1 MSRSTTT
8 SASCSSMGR
17 PGPGSRSTQ
26 RCPRRSRS
34 PSARSSPR
42 RRRRRRPSTGR
53 TRLHSRL
60 TRSRRSSGGL
70 GEVMT
75 KKAFAPRQLI
85 GKNRPTLWMAP
96 LLAVVTLFYL
106 YPAFEV
112 LRFSITDASL
122 LEPNYDY
129 TLNTFKNVL
138 SDPVLYKVLR
148 ITAIF
153 VLASVVLQLAL
164 GLLIAVA
171 VNRAR
176 RRRLPGMVFM
186 RSIILNEASYG
197 LANLVLAPVGL
208 DGFAWLSDPNLALMS
223 IIIANVWRGT
233 AFSMILQYAGLQSI
247 PDELYDAAEVDGAS
261 TLQSFWYITIP
272 QLRPILMINIIL
284 ITIFTLNTF
293 DMILPLTGGGPGQ
306 ATEVL
311 ALHTYNVIFREYSLA
326 GGAVLAVIM
335 LMISLALTIAY
346 RRLLRSEGAV

>member
-1 MSRSTTT
+1 
-8 SASCSSMGR
+8 
-17 PGPGSRSTQ
+17 
-26 RCPRRSRS
+26 
-34 PSARSSPR
+34 
-42 RRRRRRPSTGR
+42 
-53 TRLHSRL
+53 
-60 TRSRRSSGGL
+60 
-70 GEVMT
+70 MT
-75 KKAFAPRQLI
+75 KKALAPRQLI
-85 GKNRPTLWMAP
+85 GENSPTLWMAP

-122 LEPNYDY
+122 LKPDYEY

-153 VLASVVLQLAL
+153 VAASVVLQLAL

-176 RRRLPGMVFM
+176 RRRLPGMVFGIVWA
-186 RSIILNEASYG
+186 IILNEASYG

-247 PDELYDAAEVDGAS
+247 PD
-261 TLQSFWYITIP
+261 
-272 QLRPILMINIIL
+272 
-284 ITIFTLNTF
+284 
-293 DMILPLTGGGPGQ
+293 
-306 ATEVL
+306 
-311 ALHTYNVIFREYSLA
+311 
-326 GGAVLAVIM
+326 
-335 LMISLALTIAY
+335 
-346 RRLLRSEGAV
+346 

>member
-1 MSRSTTT
+1 
-8 SASCSSMGR
+8 
-17 PGPGSRSTQ
+17 
-26 RCPRRSRS
+26 
-34 PSARSSPR
+34 
-42 RRRRRRPSTGR
+42 
-53 TRLHSRL
+53 
-60 TRSRRSSGGL
+60 
-70 GEVMT
+70 
-75 KKAFAPRQLI
+75 
-85 GKNRPTLWMAP
+85 
-96 LLAVVTLFYL
+96 
-106 YPAFEV
+106 
-112 LRFSITDASL
+112 L

-186 RSIILNEASYG
+186 RSVILSAWVMPGVVIGIVWAIILNEASYG

-208 DGFAWLSDPNLALMS
+208 GGMAWLSDPNLALMS

-247 PDELYDAAEVDGAS
+247 PDELYEAAEVDGAS

-284 ITIFTLNTF
+284 ITISTLNTF

-335 LMISLALTIAY
+335 LLISLVLTIAY
-346 RRLLRSEGAV
+346 RRLLRSEGAL

>member
-1 MSRSTTT
+1 
-8 SASCSSMGR
+8 
-17 PGPGSRSTQ
+17 
-26 RCPRRSRS
+26 
-34 PSARSSPR
+34 
-42 RRRRRRPSTGR
+42 
-53 TRLHSRL
+53 
-60 TRSRRSSGGL
+60 
-70 GEVMT
+70 MT
-75 KKAFAPRQLI
+75 KKAFTPRELI
-85 GKNRPTLWMAP
+85 GEHRPTLWMAP

-122 LEPNYDY
+122 LEPNYEY
-129 TLNTFKNVL
+129 TLDTFVSVL
-138 SDPVLYKVLR
+138 SDPVLYKVIR

-186 RSIILNEASYG
+186 RSIILSAWVMPGVVIGIVWAIILNEASYG
-197 LANLVLAPVGL
+197 LANLVLTPVGL
-208 DGFAWLSDPNLALMS
+208 GGMAWLSDPNLALMS

-247 PDELYDAAEVDGAS
+247 PDEIYEAAEIDGAS

-284 ITIFTLNTF
+284 ITISTLNTF

-335 LMISLALTIAY
+335 LFISLGLTLAY
-346 RRLLRSEGAV
+346 RRLLRSEGAL

>member
-1 MSRSTTT
+1 
-8 SASCSSMGR
+8 
-17 PGPGSRSTQ
+17 
-26 RCPRRSRS
+26 
-34 PSARSSPR
+34 
-42 RRRRRRPSTGR
+42 
-53 TRLHSRL
+53 
-60 TRSRRSSGGL
+60 
-70 GEVMT
+70 MT

-85 GKNRPTLWMAP
+85 GENRPTLWMAP

-112 LRFSITDASL
+112 LRFSITNASL

-186 RSIILNEASYG
+186 RSVILSAWVMPGVVIGIVWAIILNEASYG

-208 DGFAWLSDPNLALMS
+208 GGRAWLSDPNLALMS

-233 AFSMILQYAGLQSI
+233 AFSMILQYAGLQS
-247 PDELYDAAEVDGAS
+247 
-261 TLQSFWYITIP
+261 FWYITIP

-284 ITIFTLNTF
+284 ITIQTLNSF
-293 DMILPLTGGGPGQ
+293 DMVLALTGGGPGQ

-311 ALHTYNVIFREYSLA
+311 ALHTYNVIFREYSLSS
-326 GGAVLAVIM
+326 GAVLAVIM
-335 LMISLALTIAY
+335 LLISLVLTLGY
-346 RRLLRSEGAV
+346 RRLLRSEGTV